1 MAVTVEVEH
10 PLPVSVPGPANGLN
24 LRIAWKPVNG
34 HGGGRVVD
42 ERMPLAPVSQT
53 ASGPMG
59 GRTTRS
65 CALSGQEVF
74 WRSGLPTGPLG
85 GPAPGGGVQDALA

>member
-34 HGGGRVVD
+34 RASVADSTRVGSS
-42 ERMPLAPVSQT
+42 AAAT
-53 ASGPMG
+53 
-59 GRTTRS
+59 
-65 CALSGQEVF
+65 
-74 WRSGLPTGPLG
+74 GLLDPETSPIDSLLG
-85 GPAPGGGVQDALA
+85 VLGVVV